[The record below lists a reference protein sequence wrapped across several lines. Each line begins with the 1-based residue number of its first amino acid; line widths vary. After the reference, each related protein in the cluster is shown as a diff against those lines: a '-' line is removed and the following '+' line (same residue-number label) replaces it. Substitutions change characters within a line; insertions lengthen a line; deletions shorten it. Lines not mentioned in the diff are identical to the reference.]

1 VDSSGPPSSI
11 FSRSE
16 SSEVLSALS
25 LSPAPSHYSLTDS
38 LRVASKHVEY
48 GREVNSYSDVY
59 RLPADTAEISR
70 LDKQHYM
77 FKDVM
82 GDYCPHVKE
91 VLNRSFT
98 QGDEDEQ
105 IAVLDVGCG
114 SGAWIVDVAHEFPNT
129 SCVAVDLVPMP
140 AEIVPSNCR
149 YEVDDVNLGLDHYE
163 GQFDVVHCRLISSG
177 IKDYYGV
184 IRDAAACLRAGGVAE
199 FMEFDFRLYTRQH
212 IAVPTTQK
220 EIWGNTTPP
229 PDFPSAGFLNLAPRT
244 TKSSRSG
251 LMRPTSSPYIA
262 RWFAALGQA
271 SRKRGGHADAASLI
285 HSWVSANPSYEDVQY
300 RDFWLPYGP
309 WMRGRPEY
317 MALSQY
323 DRFCTI
329 GDLMREDIFEFI
341 RSGRPLLLSAGFP
354 ECIVNR
360 LETEANR
367 EVSEAR
373 IPLFFRI
380 QNVYARKK
388 A

>member
-1 VDSSGPPSSI
+1 MRRRRSCPNASRVRSSAFHHTI
-11 FSRSE
+11 TAK
-16 SSEVLSALS
+16 VL
-25 LSPAPSHYSLTDS
+25 
-38 LRVASKHVEY
+38 
-48 GREVNSYSDVY
+48 
-59 RLPADTAEISR
+59 I
-70 LDKQHYM
+70 
-77 FKDVM
+77 
-82 GDYCPHVKE
+82 KE
-91 VLNRSFT
+91 HLHFR
-98 QGDEDEQ
+98 
-105 IAVLDVGCG
+105 
-114 SGAWIVDVAHEFPNT
+114 
-129 SCVAVDLVPMP
+129 
-140 AEIVPSNCR
+140 IVPSNCR

-184 IRDAAACLRAGGVAE
+184 IRDAAACLRAGGAAE

-329 GDLMREDIFEFI
+329 GDLMREDIFVCVFPCGAVLTRVDSCCRNSSGQVDLFSSAQAF
-341 RSGRPLLLSAGFP
+341 RSVL
-354 ECIVNR
+354 
-360 LETEANR
+360 
-367 EVSEAR
+367 
-373 IPLFFRI
+373 
-380 QNVYARKK
+380 
-388 A
+388 